1 MININNTN
9 YSANSIKVLD
19 DISHIQLRR
28 GMYIGEALNP
38 RQILSEVLDNAI
50 DEVQAGFSQELVVNV
65 DTKKNKY
72 SVRDYGRGIPHG
84 KKRLENGIPGYEQPM
99 EMFLVKGI

>member
-38 RQILSEVLDNAI
+38 RQLLGEVLDNAI
-50 DEVQAGFSQELVVNV
+50 DEVQAGFSKELIVTI
-65 DTKKNKY
+65 DTIQNKY
-72 SVRDYGRGIPHG
+72 SVRDFGRGIPHG
-84 KKRLENGIPGYEQPM
+84 KKTLDNGQEK
-99 EMFLVKGI
+99 EKE